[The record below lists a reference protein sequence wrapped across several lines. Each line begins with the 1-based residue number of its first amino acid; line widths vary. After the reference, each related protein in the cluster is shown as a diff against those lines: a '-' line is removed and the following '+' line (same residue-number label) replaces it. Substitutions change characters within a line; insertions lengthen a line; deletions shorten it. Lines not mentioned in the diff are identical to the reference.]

1 MTAVSSATNGG
12 GIVQSHMEN
21 GRWGYVREDDNDKNS
36 SFVFSQILPPSQ
48 PSPTKDVPLNY
59 EQRINNE
66 RSPLQAQGHNTSAS
80 ANFAFQDSLPQP
92 EHSSNSDPADRRPN
106 TLETTRQRL
115 GDSSR
120 NGSEADSLLDLYRQQ
135 KIGQSGAH
143 NSTTNGAMAPYL
155 SASEEVDKEKW
166 IHRDKLAVIESQEAQ
181 AAGVQIPHDFNVQ
194 NQQAHYNVTPH
205 VGPSREQGYAS
216 GRKDEMRNRNMRSPS
231 PAMDADYS
239 GDDDTD
245 HDLRMPDEI
254 AADSIETSSSPRI
267 YSQYG
272 LRASS
277 SRIPIATSSP
287 LPISQEHLER
297 NIPLPRKR
305 GVSGSYD
312 EDGLI
317 YRQARSRSHSVGS
330 QVLLDDAEYSNS
342 APSSPSKIKAPAKS
356 QQISSAKKPLTGSRN
371 VSATQK
377 VRSISSTARGSPAQ
391 RPATRSGA
399 EGRPATAINRPEG
412 DAPWLADMYK
422 PDPHLPQDQQIIPT
436 HAKRLQ
442 QEQWDRVGR
451 PSNGFSWDI
460 EQSAEEID
468 EQNQAPPIPPADTVD
483 HTADDGG
490 SAWPFKAPEIE
501 PAKTSRSPAPGS
513 EHAGYSTI
521 PKLHNTP
528 LVGSI
533 QSPRLPQPMEV
544 QEPKVEPPQKES
556 GCGCCTVM

>member
-1 MTAVSSATNGG
+1 MTAVSPAASSG
-12 GIVQSHMEN
+12 GIVQSNKEN

-36 SFVFSQILPPSQ
+36 SFVFSHLLPSSK
-48 PSPTKDVPLNY
+48 PSPTKDIPQNY

-66 RSPLQAQGHNTSAS
+66 RVALQAPGHNTAAS
-80 ANFAFQDSLPQP
+80 TNFTFQDSFALPQP
-92 EHSSNSDPADRRPN
+92 SSNADSADRRPS
-106 TLETTRQRL
+106 TLDTARQRL

-120 NGSEADSLLDLYRQQ
+120 KGSEADSLLDLYRQH
-135 KIGQSGAH
+135 KIGQSGGH
-143 NSTTNGAMAPYL
+143 STATNGPMAPYI
-155 SASEEVDKEKW
+155 SGTEDVDKEKW

-181 AAGVQIPHDFNVQ
+181 AAGVHIPHEFNAQ
-194 NQQAHYNVTPH
+194 DQEAHYSGNSHISPNRGLEH
-205 VGPSREQGYAS
+205 AS
-216 GRKDEMRNRNMRSPS
+216 GRMDEMRSRNIRSPS
-231 PAMDADYS
+231 PVIDEYYS
-239 GDDDTD
+239 GDDDVD

-254 AADSIETSSSPRI
+254 ATDAVDTSSSPRI

-287 LPISQEHLER
+287 LPISQEHIER
-297 NIPLPRKR
+297 NTPLPRKR
-305 GVSGSYD
+305 GVSGNF
-312 EDGLI
+312 EEEGLI

-342 APSSPSKIKAPAKS
+342 APSSPSKIKAPAKF

-371 VSATQK
+371 VSAAQK
-377 VRSISSTARGSPAQ
+377 VRSTSSTARGSPAQ

-412 DAPWLADMYK
+412 EAPWLADMYK
-422 PDPHLPQDQQIIPT
+422 PDPRLPPDQQIIPT

-451 PSNGFSWDI
+451 PSNGFAW
-460 EQSAEEID
+460 EVEPSAVEID
-468 EQNQAPPIPPADTVD
+468 EQKEAPPLPPADIVD
-483 HTADDGG
+483 HTPDDQ
-490 SAWPFKAPEIE
+490 SAWPFKAPEPE

-521 PKLHNTP
+521 PKLHSTP
-528 LVGSI
+528 PIGSV

-544 QEPKVEPPQKES
+544 QEPKTEPQQKES
-556 GCGCCTVM
+556 GCGCCMVM

>member
-1 MTAVSSATNGG
+1 MTAVSPAASSG
-12 GIVQSHMEN
+12 GIVQSNKEN
-21 GRWGYVREDDNDKNS
+21 GRWGYVREDDND
-36 SFVFSQILPPSQ
+36 ILPSSK
-48 PSPTKDVPLNY
+48 PSPTKDKDNPFNY

-66 RSPLQAQGHNTSAS
+66 RSTLQASSHNAAAS
-80 ANFAFQDSLPQP
+80 ANFTFQDSFALPQP
-92 EHSSNSDPADRRPN
+92 LPNADSTDRRPS
-106 TLETTRQRL
+106 TLDTSRQRL

-143 NSTTNGAMAPYL
+143 SITTTGPMAPYI
-155 SASEEVDKEKW
+155 SANEEIDKEKW

-181 AAGVQIPHDFNVQ
+181 AAGVHIPHEFNVED
-194 NQQAHYNVTPH
+194 QQVPYSVNSH
-205 VGPSREQGYAS
+205 VSPNRELGYAS
-216 GRKDEMRNRNMRSPS
+216 SRKDETRNRNLQSPS
-231 PAMDADYS
+231 PVIDEYYS
-239 GDDDTD
+239 GDDDLD

-254 AADSIETSSSPRI
+254 AADSVETSSSPRI

-287 LPISQEHLER
+287 LPISQEHIER
-297 NIPLPRKR
+297 NTPLPRKR
-305 GVSGSYD
+305 GVSGNYD
-312 EDGLI
+312 EEGLI

-342 APSSPSKIKAPAKS
+342 APSSPTKIKAPAKS

-377 VRSISSTARGSPAQ
+377 LRSISSTARGSPAQ

-412 DAPWLADMYK
+412 EAPWLADMYK
-422 PDPHLPQDQQIIPT
+422 PDPRLPPDQQIIPT

-451 PSNGFSWDI
+451 PSNGFSWDA
-460 EQSAEEID
+460 EPSAVEID
-468 EQNQAPPIPPADTVD
+468 KQNQAPSLLPADTID
-483 HTADDGG
+483 HTVEDG
-490 SAWPFKAPEIE
+490 SAWPFKAPEAE
-501 PAKTSRSPAPGS
+501 LAKTSRSPVPGGD
-513 EHAGYSTI
+513 HAGYSTI
-521 PKLHNTP
+521 PKLH
-528 LVGSI
+528 SI
-533 QSPRLPQPMEV
+533 PPFSSVQSPILPQPMEV
-544 QEPKVEPPQKES
+544 QEPKTEPQQKES
-556 GCGCCTVM
+556 GCGCCIVM